1 MALAA
6 SLHLVFNGAAVEGP
20 EADNSIRIDHFQHK
34 VTSERNPISGKIVGP
49 RHGLFLFRK
58 RVDQTTPIFHQML
71 QQKASDAVGNN
82 IGISLR
88 QLAQYSSSSQHGGE
102 QKYMLITFKEVQV
115 VSIETVMP
123 DYAVQ
128 ATKFFHEYEDIKIA
142 YKEVYWKGLVPN
154 FGGEVKAFDIK
165 GRFVIDW
172 VSQWARVSA
181 AKLIAAAMKGKDDEK
196 DDKKDDKK
204 DPKKDDKDK

>member
-6 SLHLVFNGAAVEGP
+6 KLHLVFNGSEIEGP
-20 EADNSIRIDHFQHK
+20 ETDKSIRIDHFRHEVK
-34 VTSERNPISGKIVGP
+34 SERNPTSGKVIGP

-58 RVDQTTPIFHQML
+58 RVDETTPIFHQML
-71 QQKASDAVGNN
+71 QQKERKAVGNR
-82 IGISLR
+82 IGIILR

-102 QKYMLITFKEVQV
+102 QSYMAIMFSEVQV

-128 ATKFFHEYEDIKIA
+128 ATKFFHEYEDIQVA
-142 YKEVYWKGLVPN
+142 YKDATWRGLVPN
-154 FGGEVKAFDIK
+154 FGGEVKVFDVT

-172 VSQWARVSA
+172 AWQYARVSA
-181 AKLIAAAMKGKDDEK
+181 AKWIASKMKGKDDEEK
-196 DDKKDDKK
+196 DDKKK